1 MSERKKE
8 RSPTR
13 HIGMRRDSSK
23 PLARAATK
31 NGAQRARAYSGPE
44 LPVTI
49 GTTLLGYFVVVIG
62 SPGFEALTPERAS
75 LGMFSD
81 AMPAVQAI
89 FEQLF
94 PEPKST

>member
-31 NGAQRARAYSGPE
+31 NARRMFVRRAA
-44 LPVTI
+44 
-49 GTTLLGYFVVVIG
+49 
-62 SPGFEALTPERAS
+62 PGHRRAS
-75 LGMFSD
+75 IRLDARLHRRHCSD
-81 AMPAVQAI
+81 GYRNGASVLEA
-89 FEQLF
+89 
-94 PEPKST
+94 